1 MLTLPADSAGVDQLT
16 HLLPHQ
22 RSEVNRSGG
31 DAANLGV
38 ADAANLGVDDA
49 LHPTVADALAQV
61 SADRLVPLL
70 QELLAVPSV
79 TGSAAESEAQHRL
92 AARLRQTGMDTD
104 L

>member
-1 MLTLPADSAGVDQLT
+1 MLIRPADSAGVDQLT

-22 RSEVNRSGG
+22 RSAANRSVG
-31 DAANLGV
+31 DVANLGG
-38 ADAANLGVDDA
+38 ADE
-49 LHPTVADALAQV
+49 LHPTVANALAQV

-79 TGSAAESEAQHRL
+79 TGSAAESEAQQLL
-92 AARLRQTGMDTD
+92 AARMRQTGMDTD

>member
-1 MLTLPADSAGVDQLT
+1 VDQLT

-22 RSEVNRSGG
+22 RSAANRSVG
-31 DAANLGV
+31 
-38 ADAANLGVDDA
+38 DA

-92 AARLRQTGMDTD
+92 AARLRATWR
-104 L
+104 